1 MVRAHHAVA
10 MTARPLRFGIS
21 GWGRGDPDRW
31 RESCREAEA
40 MGFDVLHVADHL
52 VEGCPPPLLALAVAA
67 EATERI
73 RLGTLVLN
81 NDFWNPVI
89 LAREAAA
96 LDRWSG
102 GRFELGLGAG
112 HMAAE
117 YEGTGIAF
125 DPAGVRVDRLEAAVR
140 TIKAEL
146 ASESMWPKPAA
157 RIPLLV
163 GGNGRRVQALGAT
176 EGDIVGFVGFTHRQ
190 KGAAVDLADFG
201 PDALERQIARTRE
214 AAGDRFHELELQVL
228 VQQVEITD
236 DRRGV
241 CERMAPE
248 WGLDPE
254 VLLASPYLCIG
265 THDQIADQLREQAER
280 FGTTYTVVF
289 GHSGKAFAPVIE
301 RLQSSSSST

>member
-1 MVRAHHAVA
+1 
-10 MTARPLRFGIS
+10 MTTRPLRFGIS

-31 RESCREAEA
+31 RASCREAEA

-52 VEGCPPPLLALAVAA
+52 VEGCPPPLLALTVAA

-112 HMAAE
+112 HMASE
-117 YEGTGIAF
+117 YEGTGIPV

-146 ASESMWPKPAA
+146 ASDDMWPKPLG

-163 GGNGRRVQALGAT
+163 GGNGKRVQALGAT
-176 EGDIVGFVGFTHRQ
+176 EGDIVGYVGFTHRRG
-190 KGAAVDLADFG
+190 GAAVDLADFG
-201 PDALERQIARTRE
+201 PDALERQIARTKE
-214 AAGDRFHELELQVL
+214 AAGDRFDDLELQVL
-228 VQQVEITD
+228 VQHVEITD
-236 DRRGV
+236 DRRAV
-241 CERMAPE
+241 CERLAPE
-248 WGLDPE
+248 FEVDPE
-254 VLLASPYLCIG
+254 VLLTSPYVCIG
-265 THDQIADQLREQAER
+265 THDQIAEQLLEQAER

-289 GHSGKAFAPVIE
+289 GQAGKAFAPVVE
-301 RLQSSSSST
+301 RLQTSSSST

>member
-1 MVRAHHAVA
+1 
-10 MTARPLRFGIS
+10 
-21 GWGRGDPDRW
+21 
-31 RESCREAEA
+31 

-67 EATERI
+67 GATERI

-112 HMAAE
+112 HVASE
-117 YEGTGIAF
+117 YEGTGIPF
-125 DPAGVRVDRLEAAVR
+125 DPGGVRVDRLEAAVR

-146 ASESMWPKPAA
+146 ASESMWPKPVG

-163 GGNGRRVQALGAT
+163 GGNGRRVHALGAT

-190 KGAAVDLADFG
+190 GGRSVDLADFG
-201 PDALERQIARTRE
+201 PDALDRQVARTRD
-214 AAGDRFHELELQVL
+214 AAGDRFDDLELQVL
-228 VQQVEITD
+228 VQHVEVTD
-236 DRRGV
+236 DRRSV
-241 CERMAPE
+241 CERLAPE
-248 WGLDPE
+248 FGLEAD
-254 VLLASPYLCIG
+254 VLLASPYVCIG
-265 THDQIADQLREQAER
+265 THHQIADQLREQAER

-289 GHSGKAFAPVIE
+289 GQAGKAFAPVVE
-301 RLQSSSSST
+301 RLHSSSSST